1 MRRTVLFTLLASL
14 TACSSPTITSE
25 SLSPSEINDIRAR
38 VAEHHPDLSTRKQ
51 HEVTQLVVRALD
63 NMVFIEGGTFIMGD
77 FGMPCEPGST
87 QMCQIDYDT
96 DNNYLHE
103 VTLSDFAMAKYE
115 TTIGEFD
122 LYREVIGEEPFAAHL
137 REREDRQHLFQPDL
151 PAWTRTWTEAHEYC
165 QWLGTLSGRNIDLP
179 TEAQWEYVSRNR
191 GQKVLY
197 ATDNGKIERG
207 RNYPKLHERALPVG
221 SYPPNPLG
229 IYDLAANAGEWM
241 RDWYAPDYYQKSP
254 RFNPTGPETG
264 EEKVFRGLSTGNTP
278 KTNTTVIRGPAPV
291 ENSRYSSVRGFRC
304 AVSGL

>member
-1 MRRTVLFTLLASL
+1 MRRTVLFTLLAGL

-25 SLSPSEINDIRAR
+25 SLSQSEINDILAR

-96 DNNYLHE
+96 DNNHLHE

-122 LYREVIGEEPFAAHL
+122 LYREVIGEEPFAADL
-137 REREDRQHLFQPDL
+137 RGRERLKGDFEPDL

-197 ATDNGKIERG
+197 ATDNGNIEPG
-207 RNYPKLHERALPVG
+207 RNYPAPDEDVLPVG

-241 RDWYAPDYYQKSP
+241 RDWYAADYYQESP
-254 RFNPTGPETG
+254 KLNPEGPRSGT
-264 EEKVFRGLSTGNTP
+264 EKVYRGLSTGNTP
-278 KTNTTVIRGPAPV
+278 KSNTTVIRGPAPV
-291 ENSRYSSVRGFRC
+291 SSRYYSPVRGFRC
-304 AVSGL
+304 SASH

>member
-1 MRRTVLFTLLASL
+1 MRRTVLFTLLAGL

>member
-1 MRRTVLFTLLASL
+1 MQKIILFTLLAGL

-38 VAEHHPDLSTRKQ
+38 VAELHPDLSTRKQ

-63 NMVFIEGGTFIMGD
+63 NMVFIEGGTFVMGD

-87 QMCQIDYDT
+87 QMCQIDHYT

-304 AVSGL
+304 AQSDS

>member
-38 VAEHHPDLSTRKQ
+38 VAELHPDLSTRKQ

-63 NMVFIEGGTFIMGD
+63 NMVFIEGGTFVMGD

-87 QMCQIDYDT
+87 KTCKIDYDT
-96 DNNYLHE
+96 DNNHLHE